1 MIRKKERL
9 IFVGTEQR
17 LSDYQTMFFAN
28 GKSNSS
34 IQEAPL
40 QPSRCQNW
48 AQFVLR
54 GLQDFLHVV
63 SQDGRIRYVSES
75 CETVV
80 GHERVQLLGHVVHNF
95 IHPDDLEIFTME
107 LAHLIKCGVPTRF
120 IYRFQAPG
128 HRWIILESQCN
139 IYVDP
144 NCVSDD
150 CDVIIMARP
159 YSTKTNFM
167 VDSYLEHKIA
177 YETLTSRK
185 LTWRTRATLKTAQ
198 QNPKSTNQI
207 RGSLTVCLSA
217 ISNHSASD
225 VNPARP
231 SHKCRSRSPTSNRKA
246 KQTTV
251 LLCVTNI

>member
-177 YETLTSRK
+177 YETLTRQKAHLENEGDVEDS
-185 LTWRTRATLKTAQ
+185 ATESEVDESDTGVVDGVFVSYFQPQRFRCQSSSTKPQVQVEIAYF
-198 QNPKSTNQI
+198 KSQGQADNST
-207 RGSLTVCLSA
+207 SVC
-217 ISNHSASD
+217 D
-225 VNPARP
+225 
-231 SHKCRSRSPTSNRKA
+231 
-246 KQTTV
+246 
-251 LLCVTNI
+251 